1 VREKKEGTKSA
12 KFVKKRRRR
21 VCAFCVGAQLPDYK
35 SLEQMRKFI
44 TDRGKIAPRR
54 LTGCCAKHQRFI
66 AQKVKCARQ
75 AGVLP
80 YVLG

>member
-1 VREKKEGTKSA
+1 
-12 KFVKKRRRR
+12 
-21 VCAFCVGAQLPDYK
+21 
-35 SLEQMRKFI
+35 MRKFI